1 MPPRKADG
9 ETGGMTI
16 PDKVREKLRD
26 LPDKPGCYMMRD
38 RRGTVIYV
46 GKAKSLRKRVQWYF
60 RDATLRGTNPKIRG
74 LVKSIEDID
83 LITVRNEAEAV
94 LTEGR
99 LIKEFKPRYNV
110 SFRDDKRFLML
121 RGTVQDPFPVFR
133 LCRVQREDG
142 AVYFGPYASAASIRA
157 ALNFVEREFGLR
169 RCTPRIPDGDTYQ
182 HCLNDVIRFC
192 SAPCIGKVDSETYRA
207 RFKDACAF
215 LRGERPA
222 VLTRL
227 AELMQEAAEKR
238 DYERA
243 AALRDTLTVLRK
255 TVRTRARMAPTP
267 EMRAQDAQGG
277 IEALKEALGLHR
289 VPSVMECY
297 DISNISGTY
306 SVASM
311 VCAVNGMPNRTRY
324 RRFRIKT
331 ITGTDDPGMMAE
343 VIHRRFS
350 RLLAEAQPPPGL
362 VIVDGGLTQLRAA
375 RAALDALGLQD
386 LRCIGLAKRFEEIYT
401 DDGQVPLRL
410 PRESAALRVLQQLR
424 DEAHRFAIT
433 YHRHLRNRR
442 IKESVLDDVPGIGS
456 KRKALILAHFGSVER
471 LRKAGLHDL
480 LAVPGIGR
488 EMAALIMDAVKKDT

>member
-157 ALNFVEREFGLR
+157 ALNFVEREYGLR

-277 IEALKEALGLHR
+277 IEALKEPSHGISLH
-289 VPSVMECY
+289 
-297 DISNISGTY
+297 SG
-306 SVASM
+306 M
-311 VCAVNGMPNRTRY
+311 GW
-324 RRFRIKT
+324 I
-331 ITGTDDPGMMAE
+331 
-343 VIHRRFS
+343 
-350 RLLAEAQPPPGL
+350 
-362 VIVDGGLTQLRAA
+362 
-375 RAALDALGLQD
+375 
-386 LRCIGLAKRFEEIYT
+386 
-401 DDGQVPLRL
+401 
-410 PRESAALRVLQQLR
+410 
-424 DEAHRFAIT
+424 
-433 YHRHLRNRR
+433 
-442 IKESVLDDVPGIGS
+442 
-456 KRKALILAHFGSVER
+456 
-471 LRKAGLHDL
+471 
-480 LAVPGIGR
+480 
-488 EMAALIMDAVKKDT
+488 